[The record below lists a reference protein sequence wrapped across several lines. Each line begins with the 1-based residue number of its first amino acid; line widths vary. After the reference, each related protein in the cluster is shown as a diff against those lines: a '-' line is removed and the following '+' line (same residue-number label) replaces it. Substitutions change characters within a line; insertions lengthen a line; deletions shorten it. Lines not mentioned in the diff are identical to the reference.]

1 MNTLLIIA
9 IVVAV
14 ASLPMILKKR
24 SKKVKL
30 YDPTTKPPLDVV
42 KPVNP
47 DLDVIKPDLE
57 FIKPDLDGHGGIKG
71 TGGIKPI
78 KPIKPIKIEQPWE
91 EDDATEVDNI
101 KPLPKDRI
109 KTGPVRPFENPFGP
123 THLK

>member
-30 YDPTTKPPLDVV
+30 YDPATKPPLDVI

-47 DLDVIKPDLE
+47 DLEV
-57 FIKPDLDGHGGIKG
+57 IKPDLDGHKGTKG
-71 TGGIKPI
+71 TGGIKPV
-78 KPIKPIKIEQPWE
+78 KPIKIKQPWE

-109 KTGPVRPFENPFGP
+109 KTGPVRPFEDPFGP

>member
-9 IVVAV
+9 IVVAI

-57 FIKPDLDGHGGIKG
+57 VIKPDLDGHKGTKG
-71 TGGIKPI
+71 TGGIKPM
-78 KPIKPIKIEQPWE
+78 KPIKIKQPWE

-109 KTGPVRPFENPFGP
+109 KTGPVRPFEDPFGP

>member
-57 FIKPDLDGHGGIKG
+57 FIKPDLDGHGGTKG
-71 TGGIKPI
+71 TGGI